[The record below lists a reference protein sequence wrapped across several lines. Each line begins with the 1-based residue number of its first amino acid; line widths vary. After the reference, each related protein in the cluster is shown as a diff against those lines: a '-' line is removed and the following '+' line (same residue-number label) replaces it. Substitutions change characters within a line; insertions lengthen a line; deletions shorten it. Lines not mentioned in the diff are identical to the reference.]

1 MESFR
6 VVRLGSMPASYF
18 VCAVKESQKN
28 MSEII
33 QNMSDIFQNRSDIIF
48 FFSQWSALIF
58 ELSEMTGIR

>member
-1 MESFR
+1 MQ
-6 VVRLGSMPASYF
+6 ASCF

-33 QNMSDIFQNRSDIIF
+33 F

-58 ELSEMTGIR
+58 EVSEMTGIR